1 MSTQPIVGQLAQIQ
15 DWQTR
20 RTFELVVAAL
30 QQILSA
36 LGQKDG
42 APGSAGPLTAAQ
54 IAQVKAALEASG
66 THPLQLVG
74 LTQGALTSFTKA
86 ANEFLD
92 SFNAAT
98 GVFTG
103 SQPAASNLSNGTT
116 GTGAVVLANAPT
128 FTANPT
134 FASVT
139 GSGAVVEA
147 TGPTISAPTLSGHP
161 TIEGV
166 TSTGAT
172 GMGKLVYNAGA
183 TLATATLD
191 ATTSASI
198 TNLPVFANNAAA
210 ITGGLVAGNLYR
222 LGTDPDQICVVH

>member
-1 MSTQPIVGQLAQIQ
+1 MATNPIVGQLAQIQ

-30 QQILSA
+30 QQIISA
-36 LGQKDG
+36 LGQKDST
-42 APGSAGPLTAAQ
+42 PGSAGPLTAAQ

-86 ANEFLD
+86 ANEWLD

-103 SQPAASNLSNGTT
+103 SQPSAANLSNGTT
-116 GTGAVVLANAPT
+116 GTGAVVLAGTPT
-128 FTANPT
+128 L
-134 FASVT
+134 VT
-139 GSGAVVEA
+139 PVLGAA
-147 TGPTISAPTLSGHP
+147 TG
-161 TIEGV
+161 
-166 TSTGAT
+166 TSLNLGAT
-172 GMGKLVYNAGA
+172 GVLATTAQSGTGSLVMTGGA
-183 TLATATLD
+183 TLTTVTLD
-191 ATTSASI
+191 ATASASI
-198 TNLPVFANNAAA
+198 TNLPVYANNAAA

-222 LGTDPDQICVVH
+222 TGADPDFVAVVH

>member
-1 MSTQPIVGQLAQIQ
+1 MATNPIVGQLAQIQ

-30 QQILSA
+30 QQIISA
-36 LGQKDG
+36 LGQKDST
-42 APGSAGPLTAAQ
+42 PGSAGPLTAAQ

-103 SQPAASNLSNGTT
+103 SQPSAANLSNGTT
-116 GTGAVVLANAPT
+116 GSGAVVLANAPT

-139 GSGAVVEA
+139 GTGAVVEA
-147 TGPTISAPTLSGHP
+147 TSPSLTTPNVGDA
-161 TIEGV
+161 
-166 TSTGAT
+166 TGAT
-172 GMGKLVYNAGA
+172 LKLTAATPATAAGQVGIGTSQGFGAGA
-183 TLATATLD
+183 AGTAV
-191 ATTSASI
+191 TTTTKGAG
-198 TNLPVFANNAAA
+198 
-210 ITGGLVAGNLYR
+210 TGPTTAETIVNYLKVTIAGADYYIPLM
-222 LGTDPDQICVVH
+222 Q